1 MTQKKQRSLLNR
13 GDEACKLLKEHIEA
27 GDVIRIISHNDAD
40 GLSAAGMVSK
50 AISTLNGQFHVSII
64 SRLTDDFMKK
74 LANEKYRVFIFC
86 DMGSANLPALSH
98 LHANVIIADHHQPI
112 DSDTNSNIIHVNPHI
127 FGIDGSREL
136 SASGA
141 AYLIIRG
148 LEKSLASFAL
158 VGAFGDMQY
167 FNGFLGVNRLIM
179 EEGIRKGSVQVHE
192 DLRIASRYDEPLY
205 KALAY
210 TFNPTLPGITAN
222 IEGSR
227 EFLEKIG
234 VSYAIK
240 FQDLATEEKDTLK
253 NELMKINPE
262 IFGEVFT
269 DKSLPLSIRHLSDF
283 AKLLDACGKNKEYGL
298 AIGICL
304 GEEEK
309 SLGKALNLQRKYR
322 EDIIKGLE
330 WIERER
336 PKKMEHI
343 QYIYTEEKTLKGI
356 MGSIAS
362 LSFSL
367 RLSDPNLPI
376 LALSRMDNQ
385 VKVSARATPSIIR
398 RGADLGSALRDASS
412 NFGGTGGGHDIAA
425 GAMIPYKELENFLR
439 LVDNIV
445 GSQIKEN

>member
-13 GDEACKLLKEHIEA
+13 GDEACKILKEHLDK
-27 GDVIRIISHNDAD
+27 GDIIRIISHNDAD
-40 GLSAAGMVSK
+40 GLSAAGMIGK
-50 AISTLNGQFHVSII
+50 AISTRNGQFHISII
-64 SRLTDDFMKK
+64 SRLTDNFIKK
-74 LANEKYRVFIFC
+74 LSNERYQIFFFC
-86 DMGSANLPALSH
+86 DMGSANLPALSR
-98 LHANVIIADHHQPI
+98 LHGNVIIADHHQPTDSTI
-112 DSDTNSNIIHVNPHI
+112 DTNIIHVNPHL
-127 FGIDGSREL
+127 FGFDGSREL

-167 FNGFLGVNRLIM
+167 FNEFIGMNRFIM
-179 EEGIRKGSVQVHE
+179 EEGLKNGSVQTHE

-205 KALAY
+205 KALAS
-210 TFNPTLPGITAN
+210 TFNPILPGITAN
-222 IEGSR
+222 IEGSK

-234 VSYAIK
+234 VSYAIR
-240 FQDLATEEKDTLK
+240 FQDLAAEEKDTLK
-253 NELMKINPE
+253 NELIKINPD
-262 IFGEVFT
+262 IFGQVFT
-269 DKSLPLSIRHLSDF
+269 DKRLPLTIRYLSDF

-309 SLGKALNLQRKYR
+309 SLEKALNLQRKYR

-330 WIERER
+330 WIKRER

-343 QYIYTEEKTLKGI
+343 QYIYTKEKALKGV
-356 MGSIAS
+356 MGTIAS
-362 LSFSL
+362 ISFSL
-367 RLSDPNLPI
+367 GLSDPNLPI

-385 VKVSARATPSIIR
+385 VKVSARATQNMIKK
-398 RGADLGSALRDASS
+398 GVDLGRALRDASS

-425 GAMIPYKELENFLR
+425 GAMIPYRELENFLR
-439 LVDNIV
+439 LVDNII
-445 GSQIKEN
+445 GTQKKES

>member
-1 MTQKKQRSLLNR
+1 MLNR
-13 GDEACKLLKEHIEA
+13 GDEACKILKEHIDK

-40 GLSAAGMVSK
+40 GLSAAGMIGR
-50 AISTLNGQFHVSII
+50 AISARNGQFHISII
-64 SRLTDDFMKK
+64 SRLTDNFIKK
-74 LANEKYRVFIFC
+74 LANEKYQVFFFC
-86 DMGSANLPALSH
+86 DMGSANLPDLSH
-98 LHANVIIADHHQPI
+98 LHGNVIIADHHQPT
-112 DSDTNSNIIHVNPHI
+112 DSETNSNITHINPHL
-127 FGIDGSREL
+127 FGFDGSREL

-167 FNGFLGVNRLIM
+167 YDEFIGMNRFIM
-179 EEGIRKGSVQVHE
+179 EEGIKNGSVQAHE

-227 EFLEKIG
+227 EFLERIG

-240 FQDLATEEKDTLK
+240 FQDLAAEEKDTLK
-253 NELMKINPE
+253 SELIKINPK

-269 DKSLPLSIRHLSDF
+269 DKRLPPTIRYLSDF

-309 SLGKALNLQRKYR
+309 SLEKALNLQRKYR
-322 EDIIKGLE
+322 EDIMKGLE
-330 WIERER
+330 WIKKER

-343 QYIYTEEKTLKGI
+343 QYIYTKEKTLKGV
-356 MGSIAS
+356 MGTIAGI
-362 LSFSL
+362 SFSL
-367 RLSDPNLPI
+367 ELSDPNLPI

-385 VKVSARATPSIIR
+385 VKVSARATPQIIEE
-398 RGADLGSALRDASS
+398 GVDLGRALRDASS

-425 GAMIPYKELENFLR
+425 GAMIPYRELENFLR
-439 LVDNIV
+439 LVDNII
-445 GSQIKEN
+445 GSQKKES

>member
-13 GDEACKLLKEHIEA
+13 GDEACRILKEHVDN

-40 GLSAAGMVSK
+40 GLSAAGMIGK
-50 AISTLNGQFHVSII
+50 AISNRNGQFHISII
-64 SRLTDDFMKK
+64 SRLTDNFMKK
-74 LANEKYRVFIFC
+74 LTNEKYQVFLFC
-86 DMGSANLPALSH
+86 DMGSANLPTLSH
-98 LHANVIIADHHQPI
+98 LHGNVIIADHHQPI
-112 DSDTNSNIIHVNPHI
+112 DSKTNSNIIHVNPHL
-127 FGIDGSREL
+127 FGFDGSREL

-148 LEKSLASFAL
+148 MDKSLASFAL

-167 FNGFLGVNRLIM
+167 YNEFIGMNRFIM
-179 EEGIRKGSVQVHE
+179 EEGIKNASVQTHE

-234 VSYAIK
+234 LSYAIK
-240 FQDLATEEKDTLK
+240 FQELAAEEKDILK
-253 NELMKINPE
+253 RELTKINPE

-269 DKSLPLSIRHLSDF
+269 DKRLPPSIKYLSDF

-309 SLGKALNLQRKYR
+309 SLEKALNLQREYR

-330 WIERER
+330 WIKRER
-336 PKKMEHI
+336 PKKMENI
-343 QYIYTEEKTLKGI
+343 QYIYTKEKTLKGV
-356 MGSIAS
+356 MGTIAS
-362 LSFSL
+362 ISFSL
-367 RLSDPNLPI
+367 ELSDPNLPI

-385 VKVSARATPSIIR
+385 VKVSARATPQIIKK
-398 RGADLGSALRDASS
+398 GVDLGRALRDASS
-412 NFGGTGGGHDIAA
+412 NFGGAGGGHDIAA
-425 GAMIPYKELENFLR
+425 GAMIPYRELENFLR
-439 LVDNIV
+439 LVDNII
-445 GSQIKEN
+445 GSQKKES